1 LGQSVIPRVSSYA
14 KHLED
19 MKRIGKIY
27 CRLFLIK
34 LFFFLPQSVG
44 SVLQYSPAF
53 YAFAQGRGN
62 VEGVVTSFERKEAL
76 SGATVSIQGTPYI
89 TTTDEKG
96 KFIFENMPVGTY
108 RVKVSVIG
116 YITMEQTEVKVEE
129 GKTTKLFFE
138 LKATEVPLKEKI
150 VVIGERPVMDINAP
164 ATKRDIGKEEIASGL
179 IDQMDQIIAQKAGV
193 VEMDNQLHI
202 RGARS
207 YENLFLIEGVSI
219 EDPYSTKGFG
229 LVLPPSAIEEMS
241 LITGGVEAEYGQVTS
256 GVIDV
261 KLKEA
266 SEKLQ
271 GSASY
276 KMDHFGNVPFS
287 FNSDILDL
295 SLSGP
300 TPFFSRLNLAGQSF
314 FFFNSEIG
322 LKDGYLKHANNLY
335 SSTFGGKAFAPRE
348 DNRYSSIFKLDWRL
362 EPLWKMCFTYGGSA
376 VINQDKSLLL
386 TRIRPATYSYGYPFE
401 YQNIL
406 NNYNTFTQKSN
417 FELLSLDRRFSVG
430 SFLQLKLSRFF
441 TNLHSD
447 VNGKNWSEYV
457 MPQDY
462 EPLNIILSPDSSH
475 YIVSAGDG
483 FYDLGDG
490 DTWYDHYVESYSLR
504 GDYDQILTRFYR
516 IKCGIYHQYQ
526 TLQLL
531 DIYKPWLGKAGLG
544 LNYDMYKVFA
554 NDGAIYFQ
562 NNFNFFDANL
572 NLGARYEYW
581 MPGRYVERAMN
592 DTLLFEKEFKDKFYK
607 ETFSF
612 FGRRA
617 KGIFSPRIGFSA
629 SAGEN
634 VRFFF
639 DYSHLAKKPNPQY
652 VYAKLNSTSEST
664 YQLFGNPNLN
674 PERVVAYEVG
684 LKFLLTK
691 GDALSLVGYYRN
703 LYDLI
708 TAVAVTPEGQA
719 QNPYLMYF
727 NLDYGL
733 CRGIEIE
740 YMKNIGKFFSGSID
754 LGISKS
760 SGERSLPADILK
772 GVVGRAKQALYQES
786 NLDWDKPWQSSFT
799 LSFLVDR
806 RIRFFG
812 LLFPQDWE
820 LNIRGWAQAG
830 KRYTSYRMNVEN
842 SDTTFIRENE
852 NSVNNKIGKYWSN
865 IDLNLQK
872 HFNLKNLK
880 YTIFCEVTNLFD
892 RKNVTVINP
901 LTGEEYKKGD
911 IIPYGVG
918 DLLLPEFGS
927 KLPLWEDPARYLA
940 PRNIKLG
947 VTLSW

>member
-1 LGQSVIPRVSSYA
+1 MQYA
-14 KHLED
+14 PTLEA
-19 MKRIGKIY
+19 
-27 CRLFLIK
+27 
-34 LFFFLPQSVG
+34 V
-44 SVLQYSPAF
+44 
-53 YAFAQGRGN
+53 AQGRGN
-62 VEGVVTSFERKEAL
+62 VEGMVTSFERREAL
-76 SGATVSIQGTPYI
+76 SGATVSIPGTSYI

-96 KFIFENMPVGTY
+96 KFIFQNIPVGTY
-108 RVKVSVIG
+108 KVKVSIIG
-116 YITMEQTEVKVEE
+116 YITMEQIEVKVEE

-138 LKATEVPLKEKI
+138 LKSKEIPLKEKI

-164 ATKRDIGKEEIASGL
+164 ATKRDISKKEIESGL
-179 IDQMDQIIAQKAGV
+179 VDQIDQIIAQKVGV
-193 VEMDNQLHI
+193 VEVDNQLHI

-207 YENLFLIEGVSI
+207 YENLFLVEGVSI

-229 LVLPPSAIEEMS
+229 LALSPSAIEEIS

-261 KLKEA
+261 KLKEG

-271 GSASY
+271 GFVSY
-276 KMDHFGNVPFS
+276 RMDHFGDVPFS

-295 SLSGP
+295 GFSGP
-300 TPFFSRLNLAGQSF
+300 TPFFSKLNLPGQSF
-314 FFFNSEIG
+314 FFFNSQTSV
-322 LKDGYLKHANNLY
+322 KDGFLKHTDHLY
-335 SSTFGGKAFAPRE
+335 SSTFGGETFAPRE

-362 EPLWKMCFTYGGSA
+362 EPLWKISFTYGGSV
-376 VINQDKSLLL
+376 VINQDKSVLL
-386 TRIRPATYSYGYPFE
+386 TRIRPTTYSYGYPFE

-406 NNYNTFTQKSN
+406 NSYNTFTQTSN
-417 FELLSLDRRFSVG
+417 LELLSLDRRFSVG

-447 VNGKNWSEYV
+447 VKGKNWSDYV

-475 YIVSAGDG
+475 YVVQAGDG
-483 FYDLGDG
+483 FYDIGDG
-490 DTWYDHYVESYSLR
+490 DTWYDHYVESYSLK
-504 GDYDQILTRFYR
+504 GDYNQILSRFYR

-544 LNYDMYKVFA
+544 LNYDMYRVFS
-554 NDGAIYFQ
+554 NDGAAYLQ
-562 NNFNFFDANL
+562 NNFNFSDANL

-581 MPGRYVERAMN
+581 MPGKYVERAVD
-592 DTLLFEKEFKDKFYK
+592 DTSLFDKEFKDKFYK
-607 ETFSF
+607 KTFGL
-612 FGRRA
+612 FGRRT
-617 KGIFSPRIGFSA
+617 KGVFSPRIGFS
-629 SAGEN
+629 SSVGGN
-634 VRFFF
+634 IRFFF

-674 PERVVAYEVG
+674 PERVVSYEIG

-691 GDALSLVGYYRN
+691 DDALSLVGYYRN
-703 LYDLI
+703 IYDLI
-708 TAVAVTPEGQA
+708 TAVAVFPEGKK
-719 QNPYLMYF
+719 NPYLMYF
-727 NLDYGL
+727 NLDYAFS
-733 CRGIEIE
+733 RGIEIE
-740 YMKNIGKFFSGSID
+740 YKKNIGKLFSGSFD
-754 LGISKS
+754 LGLSRS
-760 SGERSLPADILK
+760 SGERSLPADVLK
-772 GVVGRAKQALYQES
+772 GIKGRAAQTIYQES

-799 LSFLVDR
+799 LSFLADK
-806 RIRFFG
+806 RIRLLG
-812 LLFPQDWE
+812 LLLPKDWE

-830 KRYTSYRMNVEN
+830 KRYTSYKIKVEN
-842 SDTTFIRENE
+842 GDTTFVREDE
-852 NSVNNKIGKYWSN
+852 NKVNNKIGKYWSN

-872 HFNLKNLK
+872 HFNLKNIK
-880 YTIFCEVTNLFD
+880 YTILLEVTNLFD

-901 LTGEEYKKGD
+901 FTGKEYKKGD

-927 KLPLWEDPARYLA
+927 KLPLWDDPARYLA

-947 VTLSW
+947 IALSW